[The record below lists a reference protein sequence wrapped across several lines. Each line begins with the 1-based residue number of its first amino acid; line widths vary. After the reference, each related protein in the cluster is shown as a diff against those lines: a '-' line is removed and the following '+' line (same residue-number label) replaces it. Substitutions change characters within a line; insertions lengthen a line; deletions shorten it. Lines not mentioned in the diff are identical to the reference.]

1 MQTSHPVHAISA
13 LFLALTTAHVL
24 AQGGPLTPPPGI
36 PAPTMKTLDHVE
48 PRIPLVAGSPGVT
61 IAASGQITINQ
72 SGSYYLTGNVDINSE
87 VSAISILANGVSLDL
102 MGYSIRYLG
111 AGVALDA
118 IAVLANNV
126 TIQNGHI
133 ISTTTHDGSSFTLG
147 GFDFGVWA
155 SASLHNISV
164 SNLSI
169 QGVRGAAIVADGSS
183 CLVENCRIRIAGAT
197 GISSSQG
204 IVRNC
209 TIETCGFTGI
219 SAHTVI
225 DCRVN
230 QALGIGIN
238 AAIVANSSAVSTLS
252 TAIFAVQTVSGCYGE
267 SSSTVSSSHG
277 INASSATVTGSKG
290 ATAGGHGIVAGV
302 VTSSY
307 ATSAGTSGLSSSGI
321 SATSVA
327 DSYGFALSGSGGHG
341 ISASISVSNSVG
353 LSNATVT
360 GRHGISASAA
370 TVTGSRGSSAG
381 GHGILATVVNASRG
395 FSTGTHGSSSSG
407 ISCSNASDSFGTTL
421 ASDGGHG
428 ISASH
433 TVDGS
438 YGESSN
444 TASNLHG
451 ISCSSG
457 TVTSSRGV
465 AQGGHGIS
473 SSVVNSSRG
482 ASSGTNAASS
492 SGIFATTVTDSFG
505 RAEASGGGHGISG
518 TNVTGS
524 NGFAATGARNG
535 INATLAT
542 NSYGSRGSTEA
553 GFYGIGATQAN
564 GCRLLNNEFITTK
577 YNMP

>member
-1 MQTSHPVHAISA
+1 
-13 LFLALTTAHVL
+13 
-24 AQGGPLTPPPGI
+24 
-36 PAPTMKTLDHVE
+36 MKTLDQVE
-48 PRIPLVAGSPGVT
+48 PRIPLVAGSPGVA
-61 IAASGQITINQ
+61 IAASGQITISL
-72 SGSYYLTGNVDINSE
+72 SGSYYLTENVDINS
-87 VSAISILANGVSLDL
+87 SAYGIRIQANGVSLDL
-102 MGYSIRYLG
+102 MGYSIRYTG
-111 AGVALDA
+111 AVTALDA
-118 IAVLANNV
+118 IDVAGSNV

-155 SASLHNISV
+155 SASLHNVSV
-164 SNLSI
+164 KNLSI
-169 QGVRGAAIVADGSS
+169 QGVRGAGIVADGSS
-183 CLVENCRIRIAGAT
+183 CLVENCRIRIAGST

-230 QALGIGIN
+230 QSAGIGIN
-238 AAIVANSSAVSTLS
+238 ASIVANSSAVSTLS
-252 TAIFAVQTVSGCYGE
+252 TGIFAVQTVSGCYGE
-267 SSSTVSSSHG
+267 TSSTVTSVHG
-277 INASSATVTGSKG
+277 INASSGTVTGSKG
-290 ATAGGHGIVAGV
+290 ATAGGNGIVAGI

-307 ATSAGTSGLSSSGI
+307 GTSAGTGGISSSGI

-327 DSYGFALSGSGGHG
+327 DSYGFASSGSGGHG
-341 ISASISVSNSVG
+341 ISATLSVSNSVG

-360 GRHGISASAA
+360 GRHGISATNA
-370 TVTGSRGSSAG
+370 TVTGSRGTSAG
-381 GHGILATVVNASRG
+381 GHGILATVVSASRG
-395 FSTGTHGSSSSG
+395 FSTGTNGSSSCG

-428 ISASH
+428 ISATH

-457 TVTSSRGV
+457 TVTASRGV

-473 SSVVNSSRG
+473 ASVVNSSRG

-492 SGIFATTVTDSFG
+492 SGIFAPSVTDSFG
-505 RAEASGGGHGISG
+505 RADASGGGHGISA

-524 NGFAATGARNG
+524 NGLAATGARNG
-535 INATLAT
+535 IDAQLVT
-542 NSYGSRGSTEA
+542 NSFGYRGSTQA
-553 GFYGIGATQAN
+553 GFYGISAAQAN
-564 GCRLLNNEFITTK
+564 GCRFLNGELISLK